1 MGYGNTTNEMI
12 CTHTSNSCPHKLI
25 FNQIWPSYDLVITS
39 AGSRFYCL
47 SYQIQLSQA
56 LRYCRSIIRVCF
68 PVSRVYGV
76 AYNKY
81 SWNGSAQQQVCGCL
95 LSFMVSGQNPTQSH
109 PLKFAHNI

>member
-25 FNQIWPSYDLVITS
+25 FNQIWRLYHLVITS

-56 LRYCRSIIRVCF
+56 LGHCRSIIRVCF

-81 SWNGSAQQQVCGCL
+81 SWNGSSNGRVAGSVVVHGIRTE
-95 LSFMVSGQNPTQSH
+95 SHSH
-109 PLKFAHNI
+109 PRQCAHNI